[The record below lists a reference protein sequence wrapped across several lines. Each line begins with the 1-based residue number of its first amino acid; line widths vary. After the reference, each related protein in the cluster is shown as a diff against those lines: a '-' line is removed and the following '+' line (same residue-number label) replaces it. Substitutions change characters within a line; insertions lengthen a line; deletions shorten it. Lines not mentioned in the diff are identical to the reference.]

1 MRGLCAALVIA
12 DLTWASLKTLHEH
25 TIINHLQPNR
35 RTKTKMNSIPVKK
48 PLHPATRPTKTARD
62 ISARFGRR
70 AGVRQQGSTTNS
82 DARRVRICRL
92 LIIDRCCHAPIMK
105 ANISVARG

>member
-35 RTKTKMNSIPVKK
+35 RTKTKMDSIPVKK
-48 PLHPATRPTKTARD
+48 PLHPATRPRETSRRGSGAGPACASKDQQRTPMQD
-62 ISARFGRR
+62 ESASAASLSSTGAVMRR
-70 AGVRQQGSTTNS
+70 S
-82 DARRVRICRL
+82 
-92 LIIDRCCHAPIMK
+92 
-105 ANISVARG
+105 

>member
-1 MRGLCAALVIA
+1 MRGRRAAFAIA

-25 TIINHLQPNR
+25 TIINHLQLNR

-70 AGVRQQGSTTNS
+70 AGVRQPGSTKNF
-82 DARRVRICRL
+82 DARRVPMCRL
-92 LIIDRCCHAPIMK
+92 PIIDRCCHAPIMK
-105 ANISVARG
+105 ANIAAARS